1 MANYRYETH
10 TMPNPLLPF
19 IYHRRF
25 EVNSRDKFPNWH
37 ENIEILQATEGSGY
51 VRCGTECLPFSAGE
65 LFVVNADT
73 IHSIGTD
80 TRLVYRCLIV
90 DNSFFIAN
98 GIPIRSLQFQNVIRN
113 AALYGLFENIVGAY
127 SQLDSDNFRTVLS
140 IRTGVLQLLQALCQ
154 SYITLNTVQ
163 PSNEHIKKAIVYI
176 RSHLAEPITL
186 DDLAQ
191 HVGTSKFHLSRQFK
205 AYTGN
210 TMVQTVNLMRCT
222 EAQRL
227 LESGMRVGEAAAACG
242 FDNLSYFTRT
252 FKTLT
257 GKLPSHHLSE

>member
-10 TMPNPLLPF
+10 NMPDPLLPF

-25 EVNSRDKFPNWH
+25 VVNSRDKFPNWH
-37 ENIEILQATEGSGY
+37 ENIEILQAIEGSGY

-90 DNSFFIAN
+90 DNSFFTSN
-98 GIPIRSLQFQNVIRN
+98 GIPVRSLRFQNTIRDN
-113 AALYGLFENIVGAY
+113 SLYDLFENIVQAY
-127 SQLDSDNFRTVLS
+127 SLLDSNNFRTVLA
-140 IRTGVLQLLQALCQ
+140 IRTGVLQLLLELCR
-154 SYITLNTVQ
+154 SYITLGTPQ
-163 PSNEHIKKAIVYI
+163 PSNEHIKKAIIYI
-176 RSHLAEPITL
+176 RNHLAEPITL
-186 DDLAQ
+186 DSLAQ
-191 HVGTSKFHLSRQFK
+191 HVGTSKFHLSHQFK
-205 AYTGN
+205 TYTGQ
-210 TMVQTVNLMRCT
+210 TMVQTINLMRCN

-227 LESGMRVGEAAAACG
+227 IESGMRVGEAAAACG

-257 GKLPSHHLSE
+257 GKLPSQHLAP